1 VWERLRHRWAAIQS
15 TVAPRLIAHALAPDI
30 RQAVGGYL
38 KPIGLHHLS
47 YLVKLP
53 GPPVLIDRAQG
64 GSRRIAWSKRSSRLR
79 TISRSAT
86 SAHSRTARTASKN
99 ESVWT
104 DPLRSCIAT
113 PEDATRY
120 APARYPADCQLR

>member
-38 KPIGLHHLS
+38 EPIGLHHLS

-53 GPPVLIDRAQG
+53 GPPVLIDCAQG
-64 GSRRIAWSKRSSRLR
+64 GSRRIAWSKQLSPSNHQQECNQR
-79 TISRSAT
+79 AFEDG
-86 SAHSRTARTASKN
+86 KN
-99 ESVWT
+99 GKQE
-104 DPLRSCIAT
+104 
-113 PEDATRY
+113 
-120 APARYPADCQLR
+120 